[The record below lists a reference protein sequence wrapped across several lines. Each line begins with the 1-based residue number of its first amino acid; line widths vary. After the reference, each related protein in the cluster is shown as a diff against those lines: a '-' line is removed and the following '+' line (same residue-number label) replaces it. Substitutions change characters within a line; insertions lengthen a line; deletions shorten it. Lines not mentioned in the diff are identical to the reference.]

1 MDTLMGQTELVLC
14 LASLLLAPSCA
25 AKKYQRVQVV
35 SLHLHNNAG
44 EVPIVDAYLSVRV
57 DRVVYIGDC
66 GDVKHLTVP
75 KDWAPGNTIDVAL
88 KKSRFHV
95 KNTSGRD
102 FDCDVLGRTTAK

>member
-1 MDTLMGQTELVLC
+1 MGQTEVVLC

-25 AKKYQRVQVV
+25 AKKYERVQVV

-66 GDVKHLTVP
+66 GDVKHLTVQRT
-75 KDWAPGNTIDVAL
+75 GHRGTQV
-88 KKSRFHV
+88 
-95 KNTSGRD
+95 TSH
-102 FDCDVLGRTTAK
+102 